1 MDATTALIFTVG
13 GIVGSILIT
22 QMWQMNYF
30 KRENFKIQKST
41 VMSENRLKMERLRK
55 EMGLTKGAKPEIEHE
70 TGGVMNLLK
79 GLDTNKV
86 LDILDIV
93 KGGGEEDLG
102 DAISSEPKSEISAL
116 IDKLPP
122 SVIEGFLSKFTDN
135 KKGEGGEGGY

>member
-1 MDATTALIFTVG
+1 MDAATALIFTVG

-86 LDILDIV
+86 LDIVDIL

-102 DAISSEPKSEISAL
+102 DAVSAEPKDTISQL

-122 SVIEGFLSKFTDN
+122 SVIEGFLSKLGDN
-135 KKGEGGEGGY
+135 KKGDGGEGGY